1 MAFYALLI
9 GQFSYHLRGIFQ
21 IKLLYTQRTMMENQ
35 LEKDKTYVLFGN
47 EAIRIYN
54 ISLRLLLSSAHVDY
68 KVGVYTDVKE
78 FVAEAQKWD
87 GFIEIEKIDYMAI
100 QQNLSKSLEIANA
113 KQKKRN
119 KLSIFKFF
127 K

>member
-1 MAFYALLI
+1 
-9 GQFSYHLRGIFQ
+9 
-21 IKLLYTQRTMMENQ
+21 MMENQ

-54 ISLRLLLSSAHVDY
+54 ISLRLLLSSAHVEY
-68 KVGVYTDVKE
+68 KVGAYTDVKE
-78 FVAEAQKWD
+78 FVTEAQKWD
-87 GFIEIEKIDYMAI
+87 GFIEIDQIDYMAI
-100 QQNLSKSLEIANA
+100 QHNFSRSQEIENA

>member
-1 MAFYALLI
+1 
-9 GQFSYHLRGIFQ
+9 
-21 IKLLYTQRTMMENQ
+21 MMENQ

-68 KVGVYTDVKE
+68 KVGVYTNVKE

-100 QQNLSKSLEIANA
+100 QQNLSKSHEIANA

>member
-1 MAFYALLI
+1 
-9 GQFSYHLRGIFQ
+9 
-21 IKLLYTQRTMMENQ
+21 MMENQ

-54 ISLRLLLSSAHVDY
+54 ISLRLLLSSAHVEY
-68 KVGVYTDVKE
+68 QVGVYTDVKE

-87 GFIEIEKIDYMAI
+87 GFIEIEKMDYLAI
-100 QQNLSKSLEIANA
+100 QQNLLKSLEIENA
-113 KQKKRN
+113 KHKKRN

>member
-1 MAFYALLI
+1 
-9 GQFSYHLRGIFQ
+9 
-21 IKLLYTQRTMMENQ
+21 MENQ

-54 ISLRLLLSSAHVDY
+54 ISLRLLLSSAHVEY

-100 QQNLSKSLEIANA
+100 QQNLSKSLEIAET